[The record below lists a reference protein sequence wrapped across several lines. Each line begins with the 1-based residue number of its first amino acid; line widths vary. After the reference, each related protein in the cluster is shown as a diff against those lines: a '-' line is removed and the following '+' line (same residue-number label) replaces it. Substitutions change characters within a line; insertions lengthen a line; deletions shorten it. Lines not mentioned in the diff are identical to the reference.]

1 MNNLKAKWLNWFK
14 WGMGLDLGGHT
25 AKEIIKIA
33 KTLDY
38 NHYVTQAGDLDCHA
52 ALKDCIKI
60 IDYSNNASQKR
71 VSKGY
76 RKTYHRQR
84 TDKGFFNVITRRK

>member
-1 MNNLKAKWLNWFK
+1 MNNLNEKWLNWCK
-14 WGMGLDLGGHT
+14 WGLGLDLGGHT